1 MDQTAPRARGD
12 IGDSGPA
19 GLPAPAGPQGPKG
32 DPGAGGAKGDA
43 GAPGLKGDPGPKGD
57 PGAGVQ
63 VTTMGT
69 ASSRPGETMSLLVI
83 PNVLTVTSS
92 NCSANQDGSFSS
104 DISFTDTGSD
114 DLWAASGALDA
125 GATSGS
131 DLSFSICGSRPDGAA
146 ARPRPARLRR
156 LGDTHHDL
164 GLHRRS
170 AALWLDRRRLADL
183 RGKSVRRDRLALGE
197 PKPPSRP

>member
-1 MDQTAPRARGD
+1 MGTTGLSWYEEGRGEGRAGPDRGPVRDQPEGQRRPELLAPKGSPATMDQTAPRARGD

-32 DPGAGGAKGDA
+32 DPGADGAKGDA

-104 DISFTDTGSD
+104 DISFTNT
-114 DLWAASGALDA
+114 AP
-125 GATSGS
+125 TT
-131 DLSFSICGSRPDGAA
+131 CGRRA
-146 ARPRPARLRR
+146 ARSTRAQPPAA
-156 LGDTHHDL
+156 T
-164 GLHRRS
+164 
-170 AALWLDRRRLADL
+170 
-183 RGKSVRRDRLALGE
+183 
-197 PKPPSRP
+197 